1 MKKTLIFAIVIISL
15 MASACKS
22 TPKSAEEVTDET
34 FTRIYNSYVR
44 GLILDGARSY
54 TVKSGDSLA
63 SIARAHYP
71 DGHYYPVIML
81 ASNSVISDPYK
92 LQVGMVLTIPDLQA
106 NLNDSRAKRSIK
118 GVMLDC
124 AHIDELRGFSDTA
137 SGIRAIAN
145 SL

>member
-1 MKKTLIFAIVIISL
+1 MKKTLIFSLVIISL
-15 MASACKS
+15 FAAACKS
-22 TPKSAEEVTDET
+22 TPRTAEEVTDQT

-54 TVKSGDSLA
+54 TVRSGDSLS
-63 SIARAHYP
+63 SIARTYYG

-81 ASNSVISDPYK
+81 ASNAVISDPYK
-92 LQVGMVLTIPDLQA
+92 IQQGMVLTIPDLQT
-106 NLNDSRAKRSIK
+106 NLNDSRARRSIK

-124 AHIDELRGFSDTA
+124 AYIDELRGYADTA
-137 SGIRAIAN
+137 REIRAIAN